1 MKMLF
6 DVNSRELLTLIN
18 KCGGV
23 SSPSAIPATED
34 FLFEISGH
42 KLSVTATDIQNYIV
56 GSCHLSGVSNDGGFC
71 IPAKILIET
80 LKLLP
85 DDLLT
90 FKYDADNNSI
100 QIVSSKGS
108 YKVVGAPIDY
118 FPKLPEIRPNQKAVM
133 PTERFYEAIKK
144 ANQCISK
151 DELRVQL
158 NAVFFEFGEGV
169 TITSTD
175 AHQLYN
181 YKFETD
187 VLFDSETEEGN
198 FLVNPTFA
206 KKAVGLF
213 DNENVT
219 ISADEKNAVITDGEI
234 TITGRLVDGVFP
246 KYRAVIP
253 VENYNVQVNLK
264 ELSGALKRV
273 LTYANKN
280 TNQIVFEINGDAAT
294 ITSNDLDFNRSA
306 TEQIYCANDGN
317 NEIKIGLNAKTLINY
332 LSKLPEEFISIEFST
347 PNKAILIKTG
357 NPDELYLLMPIMIN

>member
-1 MKMLF
+1 MQF
-6 DVNSRELLTLIN
+6 DVNSRELLTLLN
-18 KCGGV
+18 KCGGLA
-23 SSPSAIPATED
+23 SPSAIPATED
-34 FLFEISGH
+34 FLFITSGTN
-42 KLSVTATDIQNYIV
+42 LSVTATDMQNWIK
-56 GSCHLSGVSNDGGFC
+56 GSCEVSSVSDNGGFC
-71 IPAKILIET
+71 IPAKILIDT

-85 DDLLT
+85 NDLLT

-100 QIVSSKGS
+100 QIISSKGT
-108 YKVVGAPIDY
+108 YKVVGAPTDY

-133 PTERFYEAIKK
+133 PTDRFYEAMKK

-151 DELRVQL
+151 DELKVQL

-187 VLFDSETEEGN
+187 VLFDSENKEGN

-213 DNENVT
+213 DGENVT
-219 ISADEKNAVITDGEI
+219 ISVDEKNAVISDGEI

-253 VENYNVQVNLK
+253 VDNNNIQVNLK

-294 ITSNDLDFNRSA
+294 ITANDLDYSRSA

-317 NEIKIGLNAKTLINY
+317 SEIKIGLNAKTLINY
-332 LSKLPEEFISIEFST
+332 LSKLTDEFISIEFST
-347 PNKAILIKTG
+347 PSKAILIKTG
-357 NPDELYLLMPIMIN
+357 NPDELYLLMPIMII